1 VLLCP
6 CVFLVCSAA
15 AAASASALLGPEL
28 LSHIRLP
35 GWSQLLPAPTPAAAA
50 AATSLAQQPGDS
62 SSSSL
67 WWHGNSSSR
76 IHTNHQWLQQLQQDA
91 ATAATNIGHDLHIEC
106 DCCGSLLP
114 LPAQQQQQS
123 SASAPCCCA
132 GCGVAV
138 YCSSSCRAADARA
151 HSRHCRLLQAVAQP
165 GGGSRDWTALTA
177 AAAAA
182 AGSSLAMLRR

>member
-1 VLLCP
+1 MCAALR
-6 CVFLVCSAA
+6 CVFLVCSAC

-35 GWSQLLPAPTPAAAA
+35 GWSQLLPASTPAAAA
-50 AATSLAQQPGDS
+50 AATSLAQQPDG

-67 WWHGNSSSR
+67 WWHDGSSSIR
-76 IHTNHQWLQQLQQDA
+76 TNQQWLQELQQDA
-91 ATAATNIGHDLHIEC
+91 ATAAPNTGHDLHIEC
-106 DCCGSLLP
+106 DCCGSLLQ
-114 LPAQQQQQS
+114 LPAQQQQPS
-123 SASAPCCCA
+123 GSAPYCCA

-138 YCSSSCRAADARA
+138 YCSSSCCAADARA
-151 HSRHCRLLQAVAQP
+151 HSRHCRLLQAAAQP

-182 AGSSLAMLRR
+182 AGGSLAMLRR